1 MNRFVHRFSLLPE
14 APPRS
19 TAAATPRRG
28 TDPGPTGGPAGL
40 SRRRLIGGL
49 WLGATGL
56 PYAAMALEPAQP
68 TPLVA
73 VLVST
78 GLHALDYLRQGL
90 RERGFVEGQTVDFAF
105 RSADG
110 NPRDLPGLARHLA
123 GLKPAVIF
131 VAGPAALDAAVHA
144 TSTVPIVA
152 LDLETDPL
160 RSGLVR
166 SVEQPRT
173 NVTGVF
179 LDQPG
184 FAGRWFELLRLAL
197 PKARR
202 VNLLWDTSTGPWQLA
217 AAKAAAGR
225 LGFEVD
231 TLMVRDESEF
241 DHALDS
247 GMDRKPEALVLLS
260 SPLVRARSRPIA
272 EFCARQRLPAIS
284 PFVEFA
290 QAGGLMSYG
299 PDVRDFYLRAAAF
312 VDKVLKGSRADDLP
326 LSMPSKFQLVLNQ
339 RAAEPLGL
347 VLPPALLA
355 SAHQVIR

>member
-1 MNRFVHRFSLLPE
+1 MNRFVNRFLLLPE
-14 APPRS
+14 
-19 TAAATPRRG
+19 TPSRG
-28 TDPGPTGGPAGL
+28 TGAAGARQASGQCQAGASIGL
-40 SRRRLIGGL
+40 SRRRLVGGL
-49 WLGATGL
+49 VLGATGL
-56 PYAAMALEPAQP
+56 PYQAQAQAQP
-68 TPLVA
+68 APLVG

-90 RERGFVEGQTVDFAF
+90 RELGFVEGQNVAFAF

-123 GLKPAVIF
+123 SLKPAVLF
-131 VAGPAALDAAVHA
+131 CSGPAALDAAVHA
-144 TSTVPIVA
+144 TSIVPIVA

-184 FAGRWFELLRLAL
+184 FAGRWFELLRQAL
-197 PKARR
+197 PKATR
-202 VNLLWDTSTGPWQLA
+202 VNLLWDSSTGPWQLA
-217 AAKAAAGR
+217 AAKSAASR
-225 LGFEVD
+225 LGFDVD
-231 TLMVRDESEF
+231 TLVVRDESEF
-241 DHALDS
+241 ERELTD
-247 GMDRKPEALVLLS
+247 GMGRKPDALVLLS

-284 PFVEFA
+284 PFIEFA

-312 VDKVLKGSRADDLP
+312 VDKVLKGSRAGDLP
-326 LSMPSKFQLVLNQ
+326 LSMPSKFQLTINQ
-339 RAAEPLGL
+339 RAADPLGL

-355 SAHQVIR
+355 AANDVIR